1 MTENNRVAKALLKL
15 FDDLVDMIPKSKHAQ
30 ARDLI
35 HKFETDYP
43 TAKSKADGRT
53 TAWTEQRRAELSAK
67 WAQRRSDEV
76 FYIYK
81 QDKHKRGAL
90 VETKVKG
97 VEECCAKLK
106 IREAYLRS
114 RLSSGRG
121 YATFGTG
128 INKVTVT
135 KNPFST
141 DPDERFRQEFMI
153 RHGREPGHD
162 EYMELGGR
170 GY

>member
-1 MTENNRVAKALLKL
+1 MTETNQVAKALSRL
-15 FDDLVDMIPKSKHAQ
+15 FDDLVDLIPKSKHQQ
-30 ARDLI
+30 ARELI
-35 HKFETDYP
+35 AHFEADYP
-43 TAKSKADGRT
+43 TAKAKADGRT
-53 TAWTEQRRAELSAK
+53 TAWTEQRRAEAAAK
-67 WAQRRSDEV
+67 WAQRRADEV

-81 QDKHKRGAL
+81 QDKRGDL
-90 VETKVKG
+90 VETKIKG

-128 INKVTVT
+128 ANKVTVT
-135 KNPFST
+135 KNQFST
-141 DPDERFRQEFMI
+141 DPEERFREEFMI
-153 RHGREPGHD
+153 RHGREPGHH
-162 EYMELGGR
+162 EYPGSAGFGR